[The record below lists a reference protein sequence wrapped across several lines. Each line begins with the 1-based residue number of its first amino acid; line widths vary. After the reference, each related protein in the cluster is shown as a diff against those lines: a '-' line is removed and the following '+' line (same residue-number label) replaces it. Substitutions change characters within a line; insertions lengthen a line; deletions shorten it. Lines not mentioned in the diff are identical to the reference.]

1 MEARKPRWSV
11 LFLALGLGLGL
22 FVLTLSGGQARAGDP
37 GGGNPSPSFSAPS
50 VFAAGSVMDGGVL
63 DVSGSSVEPMGYSC
77 YEPGV
82 TQNLCFTVYNG
93 SADAEWLD
101 GITVTFP
108 AGPPLWDASCGT
120 WDNVDSSGNP
130 VNFTCGWMTPG
141 NDVFFIDNDIE
152 VPTPIGE
159 ISAGSSW
166 GFCVQVDIPAGYSGP
181 QPISWELSGDDDG
194 NPPHVIAGETMIQEC
209 AALMLNPGSVVVEG
223 CNGTTQTLT
232 FELWDHHAGDATFHL
247 DYYVP
252 SGNAAFVG
260 PSDFYLTSGSVVT
273 FTVELAP
280 DRCLDPDEQVVAA
293 IEAFGGSGGDFSVIT
308 HTVTALAGWQTLP
321 YTSPVPSMD
330 SVVVWASHDDGGL
343 WVIGGYGSNGATQR
357 YDPGSDAWTTHTSE
371 ATITPTIEYPMDGCY
386 GLNGD
391 GDEVVVLFPDTIVT
405 GSLHIYNIS
414 HDFWYTETTPVWYP
428 AEGRWGQEVVSL
440 LNTPSVNQNV
450 CYLSGGATQSGGGRT
465 RDLWVYYPA
474 NPGAGSYLGNFPDS
488 HPFNFHASWYVPW
501 VGAQGSI
508 CVAGGI
514 DFNSQIN
521 DATQCYDLATSSFRT
536 PNADLGTLPEPWWGM
551 ADGWQVYQGQYQIW
565 MANGVAQDGSLLPI
579 SVYASATS
587 GGFQPGP
594 DVPIAL
600 YRGEGDGWVNS
611 FYMIDGSE
619 GGFSY
624 SPYNHLLVQCPW
636 CSETFMPLSLRNH

>member
-1 MEARKPRWSV
+1 
-11 LFLALGLGLGL
+11 
-22 FVLTLSGGQARAGDP
+22 
-37 GGGNPSPSFSAPS
+37 
-50 VFAAGSVMDGGVL
+50 
-63 DVSGSSVEPMGYSC
+63 
-77 YEPGV
+77 
-82 TQNLCFTVYNG
+82 
-93 SADAEWLD
+93 
-101 GITVTFP
+101 
-108 AGPPLWDASCGT
+108 
-120 WDNVDSSGNP
+120 
-130 VNFTCGWMTPG
+130 MTPG

-152 VPTPIGE
+152 TPTPIGE

-166 GFCVQVDIPAGYSGP
+166 GFCAQVDIPAGYSGS
-181 QPISWELSGDDDG
+181 QPISWELAGDG
-194 NPPHVIAGETMIQEC
+194 EGTPPHSTLGETMIEEC
-209 AALMLNPGSVVVEG
+209 TPIMLNPVSMTVEG
-223 CNGTTQTLT
+223 CNGLTQTLT
-232 FELWDHHAGDATFHL
+232 FELWNHHAGAGTFDL
-247 DYYVP
+247 GYYVP

-260 PSDFYLTSGSVVT
+260 PSDFYLTNGGVVT

-280 DRCLDPDEQVVAA
+280 DRCLEPGAQVTAL
-293 IEAFGGSGGDFSVIT
+293 IEVLGNGEGDSSLIE
-308 HTVTALAGWQTLP
+308 HTVSSLAGWQIQP
-321 YTSPVPSMD
+321 YASPVPSMD
-330 SVVVWASHDDGGL
+330 SAVVWASQGDGGL
-343 WVIGGYGSNGATQR
+343 WVIGGYGSGGATQR
-357 YDPGSDAWTTHTSE
+357 YDPGSDTWTTHASE
-371 ATITPTIEYPMDGCY
+371 VAITPTIEYPMDGCY

-414 HDFWYTETTPVWYP
+414 HDSWYTETTPVWYP
-428 AEGRWGQEVVSL
+428 EEGRWGQEIVSL

-450 CYLSGGATQSGGGRT
+450 CYLSGGATQPGGGQT

-474 NPGAGSYLGNFPDS
+474 NPGVGSYLGNFPDS

-536 PNADLGTLPEPWWGM
+536 PNADLGPLPEPWWGM

-600 YRGEGDGWVNS
+600 YRGEGDGWVDS

-624 SPYNHLLVQCPW
+624 SFHNQLLVRCPE
-636 CSETFMPLSLRNH
+636 CNETFMPLELRNH